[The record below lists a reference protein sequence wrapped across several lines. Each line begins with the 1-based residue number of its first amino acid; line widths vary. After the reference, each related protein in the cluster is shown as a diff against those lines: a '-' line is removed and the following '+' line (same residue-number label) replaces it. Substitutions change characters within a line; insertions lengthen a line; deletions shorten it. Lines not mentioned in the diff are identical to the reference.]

1 MVWRDQIILKLSV
14 AIPESA
20 LSDESLKIDKTRKIS
35 VLARA
40 CAIFKIDTIYV
51 YQEGNNRTDGSLMV
65 MILKYLETPQ
75 FLRRRLFPKMNDLK
89 FAGVLQPLKIPSHI
103 TPVNSKKINTGDIR
117 EGIVISVKGKRF
129 VDVGINQLIPFF
141 GKTSIGKRVTVQFKE
156 GFPKLSVKE
165 IDKSEVKTYWGY
177 SVKERANLFSIL
189 AEWKGNVIITSRKG
203 KTATKE
209 QISKYTKSEQPTLI
223 VFGSPEKGVHEIL
236 GGKMKNVQNAKSL
249 NFFPNQATETIR
261 LEEALLG
268 TLAIINAQ
276 STS

>member
-1 MVWRDQIILKLSV
+1 MKLSV
-14 AIPESA
+14 AIPESS

-40 CAIFKIDTIYV
+40 CSIFKIDTIYV
-51 YQEGNNRTDGSLMV
+51 YQEGGNYKQDGNLMV

-103 TPVNSKKINTGDIR
+103 TPANQKKINRGDVR
-117 EGIVISVKGKRF
+117 EGIIVSIKGKRF
-129 VDVGINQLIPFF
+129 VDVGVNQLIPFF
-141 GKTSIGKRVTVQFKE
+141 GQTSIGKRTTVQFKE
-156 GFPKLSVKE
+156 GYPKLSVKE
-165 IDKSEVKTYWGY
+165 IDKSEAPSYWGY
-177 SVKERANLFSIL
+177 SVKERANLFSL
-189 AEWKGNVIITSRKG
+189 LSEWKGNIIITSRKG

-209 QISKYTKSEQPTLI
+209 QISKYTTSDQPTLV
-223 VFGSPEKGVHEIL
+223 VFGSPEKGVHEII

-249 NFFPNQATETIR
+249 NFFPNQATETVR

-268 TLAIINAQ
+268 TLSIINAQ

>member
-1 MVWRDQIILKLSV
+1 
-14 AIPESA
+14 
-20 LSDESLKIDKTRKIS
+20 
-35 VLARA
+35 
-40 CAIFKIDTIYV
+40 
-51 YQEGNNRTDGSLMV
+51 
-65 MILKYLETPQ
+65 
-75 FLRRRLFPKMNDLK
+75 
-89 FAGVLQPLKIPSHI
+89 
-103 TPVNSKKINTGDIR
+103 
-117 EGIVISVKGKRF
+117 
-129 VDVGINQLIPFF
+129 
-141 GKTSIGKRVTVQFKE
+141 
-156 GFPKLSVKE
+156 
-165 IDKSEVKTYWGY
+165 
-177 SVKERANLFSIL
+177 L

-209 QISKYTKSEQPTLI
+209 QISKYTKSVQPTLI

>member
-1 MVWRDQIILKLSV
+1 MKLSV
-14 AIPESA
+14 AIPESS

-51 YQEGNNRTDGSLMV
+51 YQDANRKEDGSLMV

-75 FLRRRLFPKMNDLK
+75 FLRRRLFPKINDLK

-103 TPVNSKKINTGDIR
+103 TPANSKKISRGDVR
-117 EGIVISVKGKRF
+117 EGVVVSVKGKRF
-129 VDVGINQLIPFF
+129 VDVGINQLIQFF
-141 GKTSIGKRVTVQFKE
+141 GNTSIGKRVTVQFKE
-156 GFPKLSVKE
+156 GHPKLSVKE
-165 IDKSEVKTYWGY
+165 IDKSEVPSYWGY
-177 SVKERANLFSIL
+177 SVKERANLFSLIN
-189 AEWKGNVIITSRKG
+189 EWKGNIIITSRKG

-209 QISKYTKSEQPTLI
+209 QISKYTTSDQPLLV

-249 NFFPNQATETIR
+249 NFFPNQATETVR

>member
-1 MVWRDQIILKLSV
+1 LKLSV

-20 LSDESLKIDKTRKIS
+20 LSDDSLKIDKTRKIS

-40 CAIFKIDTIYV
+40 CSIFKIDTIFV
-51 YQEGNNRTDGSLMV
+51 YQEGNNKQDGSLLV

-103 TPVNSKKINTGDIR
+103 TPANSKKINSGDVR
-117 EGIVISVKGKRF
+117 EGIVVSIKGKRF
-129 VDVGINQLIPFF
+129 VDVGINQLLQFF
-141 GKTSIGKRVTVQFKE
+141 GTTSIGKRVTVQFKE
-156 GFPKLSVKE
+156 GYPKLSVKE
-165 IDKSEVKTYWGY
+165 VDRNEVPDYWGY
-177 SVKERANLFSIL
+177 SVKERANLFSL
-189 AEWKGNVIITSRKG
+189 LNEWKGNIIITSRKG

-236 GGKMKNVQNAKSL
+236 GGRIKNIQNVKIL
-249 NFFPNQATETIR
+249 NFFPDQATQTVR

-276 STS
+276 RTS

>member
-1 MVWRDQIILKLSV
+1 LKLSV

-20 LSDESLKIDKTRKIS
+20 LSDDSLKIDKTRKIS

-40 CAIFKIDTIYV
+40 CSIFKIDTIYV
-51 YQEGNNRTDGSLMV
+51 YQDGNNKQDGSLLV

-103 TPVNSKKINTGDIR
+103 TPANPKRINRGDVR
-117 EGIVISVKGKRF
+117 EGIIVSIKGKKF
-129 VDVGINQLIPFF
+129 VDVGINQLIQFF
-141 GKTSIGKRVTVQFKE
+141 GKTSVGKRATIQFKE
-156 GFPKLSVKE
+156 GYPKFSVKE
-165 IDKSEVKTYWGY
+165 IDKSEVPVYWGY
-177 SVKERANLFSIL
+177 TVKERANLFSL
-189 AEWKGNVIITSRKG
+189 LNEWKGNIIITSRKG

-209 QISKYTKSEQPTLI
+209 QISKYTKSDQSTLI

-236 GGKMKNVQNAKSL
+236 GGKMKNVQNAKTL
-249 NFFPNQATETIR
+249 NFFPDQATQTVR

-276 STS
+276 RTS

>member
-1 MVWRDQIILKLSV
+1 MKLSV

-51 YQEGNNRTDGSLMV
+51 YQEGNSKTDGNLIV

-103 TPVNSKKINTGDIR
+103 TPMNSKKINPGDVR

-141 GKTSIGKRVTVQFKE
+141 GKTAIGKRVTVQFKE
-156 GFPKLSVKE
+156 GYPKLSVKE
-165 IDKSEVKTYWGY
+165 IDRSEVKSYWGY

-189 AEWKGNVIITSRKG
+189 AEWKGNIIITSRKG

-209 QISKYTKSEQPTLI
+209 QVSKYIKSDQPTLV
-223 VFGSPEKGVHEIL
+223 VFGSPEKGIHEIL

>member
-1 MVWRDQIILKLSV
+1 MKLSV

-51 YQEGNNRTDGSLMV
+51 YQDGGNYKQDGTLMV

-103 TPVNSKKINTGDIR
+103 TPANPKKINRGDIR
-117 EGIVISVKGKRF
+117 EGIIVSVKGKRF
-129 VDVGINQLIPFF
+129 VDVGINQLIQFF
-141 GKTSIGKRVTVQFKE
+141 GKTGIGKRVTVQFKE
-156 GFPKLSVKE
+156 GHPRLSVKE
-165 IDKSEVKTYWGY
+165 IDKIESPTYWGY
-177 SVKERANLFSIL
+177 SVKERSNLFSLIS
-189 AEWKGNVIITSRKG
+189 EWKGNTIITSRKG

-209 QISKYTKSEQPTLI
+209 QISKFTTSDKPTLV
-223 VFGSPEKGVHEIL
+223 VFGSPDKGVHEII

-249 NFFPNQATETIR
+249 NFFPNQATETVR

>member
-1 MVWRDQIILKLSV
+1 LKLSV

-20 LSDESLKIDKTRKIS
+20 LSDDSLKIDKTRKIS

-40 CAIFKIDTIYV
+40 CSIFKIETIYV
-51 YQEGNNRTDGSLMV
+51 YQDGNNKQDGSLLV

-103 TPVNSKKINTGDIR
+103 TPANSKKINRGDIR
-117 EGIVISVKGKRF
+117 EGIVVSIRGKKF
-129 VDVGINQLIPFF
+129 VDVGINQLVQFF
-141 GKTSIGKRVTVQFKE
+141 GKTPIGKRVTVQFKE
-156 GFPKLSVKE
+156 GYPKFSVKE
-165 IDKSEVKTYWGY
+165 IEKREVPDYWGY
-177 SVKERANLFSIL
+177 SVKERANLFSL
-189 AEWKGNVIITSRKG
+189 LNEWKGNIIITSRKG

-209 QISKYTKSEQPTLI
+209 QISKYTKSDQATLI

-236 GGKMKNVQNAKSL
+236 RGKMKNVQNAKTL
-249 NFFPNQATETIR
+249 NFFPDQATQTIR

-268 TLAIINAQ
+268 TLAIINM
-276 STS
+276 SKRVD

>member
-1 MVWRDQIILKLSV
+1 MKLSV

-51 YQEGNNRTDGSLMV
+51 YQEGNTKSDGNLMI
-65 MILKYLETPQ
+65 MILKFLETPQ

-89 FAGVLQPLKIPSHI
+89 FAGVLQPLKIPSHV
-103 TPVNSKKINTGDIR
+103 TPANAKKINTGDIR
-117 EGIVISVKGKRF
+117 EGIVVSVKGKRF

-141 GKTSIGKRVTVQFKE
+141 GNTPVGKRLTVRFKE
-156 GFPKLSVKE
+156 GYPRLSVKE
-165 IDKSEVKTYWGY
+165 IERSEVPAYWGY
-177 SVKERANLFSIL
+177 SVKERANLYSL
-189 AEWKGNVIITSRKG
+189 LNEWKGSIIITSRKG

-209 QISKYTKSEQPTLI
+209 QISKYTKIDKPILV
-223 VFGSPEKGVHEIL
+223 VFGSPEKGVHEII
-236 GGKMKNVQNAKSL
+236 GGNMKNVQNARSL
-249 NFFPNQATETIR
+249 NFFPNQATETVR

-268 TLAIINAQ
+268 TLAIINAYN
-276 STS
+276 TS

>member
-1 MVWRDQIILKLSV
+1 LKLSV
-14 AIPESA
+14 AIPDSA

-51 YQEGNNRTDGSLMV
+51 YQEGNNRNDGNLMV

-75 FLRRRLFPKMNDLK
+75 FLRRRLFSKMNDLK
-89 FAGVLQPLKIPSHI
+89 FAGVLQPLKIPSHN
-103 TPVNSKKINTGDIR
+103 TAANPKKINTGDVR
-117 EGIVISVKGKRF
+117 EGIVVSVKGKRF

-141 GKTSIGKRVTVQFKE
+141 GDTAVGKRTTLRFKE
-156 GFPKLSVKE
+156 GYPRLSVKE
-165 IDKSEVKTYWGY
+165 IDKSEAPAYWGY
-177 SVKERANLFSIL
+177 TVKERSNLYSIL
-189 AEWKGNVIITSRKG
+189 ADWKGSIIITSRKG

-209 QISKYTKSEQPTLI
+209 QIAKYTKSDQPILI
-223 VFGSPEKGVHEIL
+223 VFGSPEKGVHEII
-236 GGKMKNVQNAKSL
+236 GGKMKNVQNARTL
-249 NFFPNQATETIR
+249 NFFPNQATETVR

>member
-1 MVWRDQIILKLSV
+1 MKLSV

-20 LSDESLKIDKTRKIS
+20 LSDDSLKIDKTRKIS

-40 CAIFKIDTIYV
+40 CSIFRIETIYV
-51 YQEGNNRTDGSLMV
+51 YQDGDNKQDGSLLV

-103 TPVNSKKINTGDIR
+103 TPANPKKISRGDVR
-117 EGIVISVKGKRF
+117 EGIVVSIKGKRF

-141 GKTSIGKRVTVQFKE
+141 GQTLVGKRVTVQFKE
-156 GFPKLSVKE
+156 GHPKFSVKE
-165 IDKSEVKTYWGY
+165 ISKNEVADYWGY
-177 SVKERANLFSIL
+177 SVKERANLFSLL
-189 AEWKGNVIITSRKG
+189 AEWKGNTIITSRKG

-209 QISKYTKSEQPTLI
+209 QISKYTTSDQPTLV
-223 VFGSPEKGVHEIL
+223 VFGSPEKGIHEIL
-236 GGKMKNVQNAKSL
+236 GGKMKNVQNARSL
-249 NFFPNQATETIR
+249 NFFPNQATETVR

-268 TLAIINAQ
+268 TLSIINAQ